1 MSSFCSVLDLHYLC
15 KKIRNNMRKF
25 AFALVALMA
34 VALTLSAKSDKNQ
47 VVATWTTAIQK
58 VEPHNLAPA
67 PYLAGNSLRQIVEVS
82 FGGKEV
88 SLKLSNEYNTE
99 ETEIV
104 GVELARALSKGGN
117 AEIDESTVT
126 ALTFGGKKG
135 VTMKPGE
142 VIVSDPVKFRLTPR
156 MDVAITIHFGKVS
169 QKDVT
174 GHPGSRTSSYIAK
187 GNTNDFSGA
196 VETAHWYYINSLLVK
211 AGKGYG
217 AIAAIGN
224 SITDGRGTTT
234 NGQDRW
240 TDVLSE
246 RLLKNKKTKKLSVL
260 NLGLGGNCVLRGG
273 LGPTANSRYD
283 RDVLNQEGVKYA
295 IVFEGVNDLGGSRDG
310 VATANSLIESYKV
323 MIRKAHEKGIKIYGG
338 TIMPFKGNG
347 YYNES
352 REKGR
357 QMVNEWIR
365 TSGEFDGV
373 IDFDAATRDA
383 EQPDRLNP
391 DFLFENDWLHPN
403 ADGYRT
409 MGEAIDLKMFYEK

>member
-1 MSSFCSVLDLHYLC
+1 
-15 KKIRNNMRKF
+15 MRKF
-25 AFALVALMA
+25 AFALGALMA

-104 GVELARALSKGGN
+104 GVELARALSKGGS

-403 ADGYRT
+403 ASGYRT
-409 MGEAIDLKMFYEK
+409 MGEAIDLKLFEK

>member
-1 MSSFCSVLDLHYLC
+1 
-15 KKIRNNMRKF
+15 MRKNV
-25 AFALVALMA
+25 LLMVAMMMA
-34 VALTLSAKSDKNQ
+34 AMTLSAKNEKLQ
-47 VVATWTTAIQK
+47 YVATWTTAIQK

-67 PYLAGNSLRQIVEVS
+67 PGLSGNSLRQIVEVS

-88 SLKLSNEYNTE
+88 ALKLSNEFNTE
-99 ETEIV
+99 ETEIL
-104 GVELARALSKGGN
+104 GVELAEANTQGSSWH
-117 AEIDESTVT
+117 ISTST
-126 ALTFGGKKG
+126 STPLTFNGLRG

-142 VIVSDPVKFRLTPR
+142 VIVSDPAAFKMKPR
-156 MDVAITIHFGKVS
+156 MNVAITIHFGKAS
-169 QKDVT
+169 NTDVT

-187 GNTNDFSGA
+187 GDTKDFRGA
-196 VETAHWYYINSLLVK
+196 KETAHWYYINSLLVVTPQ
-211 AGKGYG
+211 GKNG

-234 NGQDRW
+234 NGQNRW
-240 TDVLSE
+240 TDVLSK
-246 RLLKNKKTKKLSVL
+246 RLLKNKKTKNLSVL

-273 LGPTANSRYD
+273 LGPTANSRYQ
-283 RDVLNQEGVKYA
+283 RDVLKQEGVKYA

-310 VATANSLIESYKV
+310 EATAKELIESFKK
-323 MIRKAHEKGIKIYGG
+323 MIGLAHEKGIKIYGA

-365 TSGEFDGV
+365 TSGEYDGV
-373 IDFDAATRDA
+373 IDFDAYTRDP

-391 DFLFENDWLHPN
+391 AFLFENDWLHPN
-403 ADGYRT
+403 ASGYQK
-409 MGEAIDLKMFYEK
+409 MGESIDLNLFTE

>member
-1 MSSFCSVLDLHYLC
+1 
-15 KKIRNNMRKF
+15 
-25 AFALVALMA
+25 MA
-34 VALTLSAKSDKNQ
+34 ATLSAKSDKEQ
-47 VVATWTTAIQK
+47 MVATWTTAIQK

-67 PYLAGNSLRQIVEVS
+67 PYLEGNSLRQIVEVS

-88 SLKLSNEYNTE
+88 ALKLSNEYNTE
-99 ETEIV
+99 ETEIL
-104 GVELARALSKGGN
+104 GVELAKALSQGEN
-117 AEIDESTVT
+117 ASIDDGTVT
-126 ALTFGGKKG
+126 AVTFGGKKS

-156 MDVAITIHFGKVS
+156 MDVAITIHFGKAS

-187 GNTNDFSGA
+187 GNTNDFSSA
-196 VETAHWYYINSLLVK
+196 VETAHWYYINSRLVK
-211 AGKGYG
+211 GAKGHG

-234 NGQDRW
+234 NKQNRW
-240 TDVLSE
+240 TDILSA
-246 RLLKNKKTKKLSVL
+246 RLLKEKKTKKLSVL

-273 LGPTANSRYD
+273 LGPTANSRYE

-310 VATANSLIESYKV
+310 GATANSLIESYKA
-323 MIRKAHEKGIKIYGG
+323 MIEKAHEKGIKIYGG

-373 IDFDAATRDA
+373 IDFDAVMRDP
-383 EQPDRLNP
+383 EQTDRLNP
-391 DFLFENDWLHPN
+391 AFLFENDWLHPN

>member
-1 MSSFCSVLDLHYLC
+1 MLDLHYLC

>member
-1 MSSFCSVLDLHYLC
+1 
-15 KKIRNNMRKF
+15 
-25 AFALVALMA
+25 MA
-34 VALTLSAKSDKNQ
+34 ATLSAKSDKEQ
-47 VVATWTTAIQK
+47 MVATWTTAIQK

-67 PYLAGNSLRQIVEVS
+67 PYLEGNSLRQIVEVS

-88 SLKLSNEYNTE
+88 ALKLSNEYNTE
-99 ETEIV
+99 ETEIL
-104 GVELARALSKGGN
+104 GVELAKALSQGEN
-117 AEIDESTVT
+117 ASIDDGTMT
-126 ALTFGGKKG
+126 AVTFGGKKS

-156 MDVAITIHFGKVS
+156 MDVAITIHFGKAS

-187 GNTNDFSGA
+187 GNTNDFSSA

-211 AGKGYG
+211 GAKGHG

-234 NGQDRW
+234 NKQNRW
-240 TDVLSE
+240 TDILSA
-246 RLLKNKKTKKLSVL
+246 RLLKEKKTKKLSVL

-273 LGPTANSRYD
+273 LGPTANSRYE

-310 VATANSLIESYKV
+310 VATANSLIESYKA
-323 MIRKAHEKGIKIYGG
+323 MIEKAHEKGIKIYGG

-373 IDFDAATRDA
+373 IDFDAVMRDP
-383 EQPDRLNP
+383 EQTDRLNP
-391 DFLFENDWLHPN
+391 AFLFENDWLHPN

>member
-1 MSSFCSVLDLHYLC
+1 MHYLC

-104 GVELARALSKGGN
+104 GVELARALSKGGS

-260 NLGLGGNCVLRGG
+260 DLGLGGNCVLRGG

-403 ADGYRT
+403 ASGYRT
-409 MGEAIDLKMFYEK
+409 MGEAIDLKLFEK

>member
-1 MSSFCSVLDLHYLC
+1 
-15 KKIRNNMRKF
+15 
-25 AFALVALMA
+25 MA
-34 VALTLSAKSDKNQ
+34 ATLSAKSDKEQ
-47 VVATWTTAIQK
+47 MVATWTTAIQK

-67 PYLAGNSLRQIVEVS
+67 PYLEGNSLRQIVEVS

-88 SLKLSNEYNTE
+88 ALKLSNEYNTE
-99 ETEIV
+99 ETEIL
-104 GVELARALSKGGN
+104 GVELAKALSQGEN
-117 AEIDESTVT
+117 ASIDDGTVT
-126 ALTFGGKKG
+126 AVTFGGKKS

-142 VIVSDPVKFRLTPR
+142 VIVSDPVKFCLTPR
-156 MDVAITIHFGKVS
+156 MDVAITIHFGKAS

-187 GNTNDFSGA
+187 GNTNDFSSA

-211 AGKGYG
+211 GAKGHG

-234 NGQDRW
+234 NKQNRW
-240 TDVLSE
+240 TDILSA
-246 RLLKNKKTKKLSVL
+246 RLLKEKKTKKLSVL

-273 LGPTANSRYD
+273 LGPTANSRYE

-310 VATANSLIESYKV
+310 VATANSLIESYKA
-323 MIRKAHEKGIKIYGG
+323 MIEKAHEKGIKIYGG

-373 IDFDAATRDA
+373 IDFDAVMRDP
-383 EQPDRLNP
+383 EQTDRLNP
-391 DFLFENDWLHPN
+391 AFLFENDWLHPN